1 MEKEVK
7 KEVLVRVPPGD
18 RWTDEEEGTRVF
30 PSLTDGLEYA
40 FQTTGITTFQIDA
53 SKGVVYSVESV
64 EVKAPPPPPPKKFS
78 LYGEDY

>member
-1 MEKEVK
+1 
-7 KEVLVRVPPGD
+7 
-18 RWTDEEEGTRVF
+18 
-30 PSLTDGLEYA
+30 LTDGLEYA